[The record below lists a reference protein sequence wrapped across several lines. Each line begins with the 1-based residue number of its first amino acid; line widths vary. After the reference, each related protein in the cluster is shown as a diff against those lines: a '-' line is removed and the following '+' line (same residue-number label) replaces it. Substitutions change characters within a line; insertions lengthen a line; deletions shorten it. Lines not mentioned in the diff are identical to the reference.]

1 MRTTKKVGEI
11 TLKNGE
17 MLQITEQELIS
28 LMQSKMKSGMGDMY
42 FASIKRMLSKPYIV
56 DMQEKWVEDAQQSI
70 VEERTSHLLAQKEHL
85 VADGTG
91 EGYKKFLEAKAK
103 LKRKLGPS
111 ARKE

>member
-17 MLQITEQELIS
+17 MLQITEQELAS

-56 DMQEKWVEDAQQSI
+56 DMQEKWVEDKQQAI
-70 VEERTSHLLAQKEHL
+70 IEERADHLLAGQKEIS
-85 VADGTG
+85 ADGTG
-91 EGYKKFLEAKAK
+91 PGYAKFQAMRARFG
-103 LKRKLGPS
+103 RKYGKTSLD
-111 ARKE
+111 K